1 MGPPLRKGVIL
12 LLGLVWCRS
21 KCRRVIVRS
30 LAASPNAEIGICAC
44 CSYKVPA
51 PFCFD
56 RRGGPSIALDRGLR
70 LRRGGRIATF
80 LPPRSRTSGDGLL
93 LPASWKGGAT
103 RRALNRARHRR
114 A

>member
-30 LAASPNAEIGICAC
+30 LAASPNAEIAICAC

-70 LRRGGRIATF
+70 LRRGVCIATF
-80 LPPRSRTSGDGLL
+80 WQPRSQTSWHGLL
-93 LPASWKGGAT
+93 LPSLWKDAAT
-103 RRALNRARHRR
+103 RRALNRA
-114 A
+114 

>member
-56 RRGGPSIALDRGLR
+56 RRWGANIAFARGFGR
-70 LRRGGRIATF
+70 GRGGARRVLDGGLGLGRGGCIATF
-80 LPPRSRTSGDGLL
+80 WQPRSRTSWHGLL
-93 LPASWKGGAT
+93 
-103 RRALNRARHRR
+103 
-114 A
+114 